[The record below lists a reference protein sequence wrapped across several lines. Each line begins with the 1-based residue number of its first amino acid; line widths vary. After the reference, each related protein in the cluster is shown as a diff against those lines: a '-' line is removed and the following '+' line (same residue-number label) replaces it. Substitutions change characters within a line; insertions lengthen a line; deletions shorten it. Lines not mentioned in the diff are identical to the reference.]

1 MAMDILIKSLQLCL
15 KNNESFFDG
24 GSIPNDDD
32 RTLREEMM
40 FDYIRNIVQYHFSL
54 SYRPAVVMSGDEAE
68 VDKSQIYITCV
79 TFTDKIEGV
88 TNYSFRIMYP
98 EVKEIKGVKKQ

>member
-1 MAMDILIKSLQLCL
+1 MDILIKSLQVCL

-32 RTLREEMM
+32 RSFGEEMM
-40 FDYIRNIVQYHFSL
+40 FNYIRNIIQYNFSL
-54 SYRPAVVMSGDEAE
+54 SYRPQVVMSGDESE
-68 VDKSQIYITCV
+68 VDKSQIYVTCMV
-79 TFTDKIEGV
+79 FTDNVKGV

-98 EVKEIKGVKKQ
+98 EVKESKGVNQ